1 MFEQNPE
8 LVSQVGRDGDVAKVE
23 QYVCKVYSAP
33 DPTVGVNQARLD
45 MFEKVQKDLDK
56 LPPTKDALELH
67 FQRANLQA
75 KVCLQSNEAMQT
87 VGSPAETGGWRM
99 ADDGSLEVVW
109 TRLPVLP
116 EACIELV
123 TCGCKSKCK
132 TAQCK
137 CLKSGQRCITACK
150 CDAEDC
156 KNPAGLDETERSPF
170 F

>member
-1 MFEQNPE
+1 
-8 LVSQVGRDGDVAKVE
+8 
-23 QYVCKVYSAP
+23 
-33 DPTVGVNQARLD
+33 
-45 MFEKVQKDLDK
+45 
-56 LPPTKDALELH
+56 
-67 FQRANLQA
+67 
-75 KVCLQSNEAMQT
+75 
-87 VGSPAETGGWRM
+87 M

-137 CLKSGQRCITACK
+137 CFKSGQRCILACK

-156 KNPAGLDETERSPF
+156 KNPAGLD
-170 F
+170 